1 MNSGV
6 QSQLNM
12 RQLFDKLYFAQT
24 EENVDKIINTHPDFF
39 KPENWDP
46 LGGNENNFGV
56 IENQQSAPIAALI
69 EKITNSIDA
78 VLMKKCL
85 EAGLDPKSSQAP
97 QSMEEARTIFFPDH
111 RGWDLATS
119 RNQQAES
126 IQVLADGPKRNTSL
140 IIYDDGEGQ
149 HPEDFED
156 TFLSLLRG
164 NKNEIH
170 FVQGKYNMGGSG
182 AIVFCGKKRYQLIAS
197 KCFDNTGEF
206 GFTLIREHPLS
217 KAEEGVK
224 KNTWYEY
231 LKIDGKIPAFQTDQ
245 QDLKLFNKKFTTGT
259 IIKLYSYD
267 LPSGISDISRDLNQ
281 SINEYLF
288 EPVLP
293 VYTIEKKERYPKSS
307 LRRGL
312 YGLKRRLEQEDNKY
326 VDGEPFSEE
335 FDDALFG
342 KMKVTCYVFKTKI
355 DDRSVKETKET
366 IQREFFKNNMSV
378 LFSVNGQVHGHY
390 TSEFIT
396 RSLKLNLLKE
406 HLLIHVDCTNM
417 EYDFRKELFMAS
429 RDRLKDGEETR
440 ALRKFLADKLGAKNG
455 RLAEIQKR
463 RKDSIAVE
471 SEDAK
476 DLLKS
481 FAQNF
486 SRNTE
491 LLKLLEQTLNLD
503 LPPKGKQKGSTNNS
517 TKKKQRKKEQQPF
530 NPQRFPAF
538 FKRRAQGKKDKE
550 VVAIPLGGEK
560 TILFDTDVENNY
572 FDRVEEPGELN
583 IAILDFKTNDTEGGD
598 APGKVDQIE
607 DVFNARKSSPQ
618 EGTIK
623 IHLNPKK
630 EMSVGDEARIK
641 VSLNDPSGSFF
652 EEAFWVKVSEPK
664 APPQPSP
671 KPKEKEVPTLG
682 LPNMIFVYQEE
693 KPERD
698 GITWE
703 KLGNET
709 GQEIGFATVMYP
721 MASGEKLESV
731 YINMD
736 SAVLKNFK
744 GKTRNASQEQL
755 EIADKRYIA
764 SVYSHTLFLYSITKA
779 RKYEIVQ
786 EENGTDSN
794 NNASSDV
801 ELGAY
806 LKDLFDSYYAEF
818 LLNFGFDDIMQLLE
832 D

>member
-1 MNSGV
+1 MNIES
-6 QSQLNM
+6 
-12 RQLFDKLYFAQT
+12 LFKELYTAQT
-24 EENVDKIINTHPDFF
+24 EEDVDKIINAHPNLF
-39 KPENWDP
+39 KPKNWSP
-46 LGGNENNFGV
+46 LGGHENNFGV
-56 IENQQSAPIAALI
+56 IENQQSTPIAALI

-85 EAGLDPKSSQAP
+85 EADIDPKSSQAP
-97 QSMEEARTIFFPDH
+97 QSMDEARTTFFPDH
-111 RGWDLATS
+111 RDWDMATF

-126 IQVLADGPKRNTSL
+126 IQILADGPKRNTSL

-149 HPEDFED
+149 HPEEFEN

-197 KCFDNTGEF
+197 KRFNNTGKF

-217 KAEEGVK
+217 KAEEGTK

-231 LKIDGKIPAFQTDQ
+231 LKIDGKIPAFQAGRQ
-245 QDLKLFNKKFTTGT
+245 SLGLYNRPFTTGS
-259 IIKLYSYD
+259 IVKLYSYD
-267 LPSGISDISRDLNQ
+267 LPTGISDISRDLNQ

-293 VYTIEKKERYPKSS
+293 VYTIEKEDRYPKSS

-326 VDGEPFSEE
+326 VEESLSEG
-335 FDDALFG
+335 FDDSLFG

-366 IQREFFKNNMSV
+366 IQREFFKNRMSV
-378 LFSVNGQVHGHY
+378 LFSMNGQVHGHY

-406 HLLIHVDCTNM
+406 HLLIHVDCTDMKPN
-417 EYDFRKELFMAS
+417 FRKELFMAS

-440 ALRKFLADKLGAKNG
+440 ELRKFLAEKLGDKNG

-463 RKDSIAVE
+463 RKDSITVE

-503 LPPKGKQKGSTNNS
+503 LPPKGKEKGNTNNS

-550 VVAIPLGGEK
+550 VVTIPFGGEK
-560 TILFDTDVENNY
+560 TIFFDTDVENNY
-572 FDRVEEPGELN
+572 FDRIEEPGELN
-583 IAILDFKTNDTEGGD
+583 IAILDFKTNDTTGGD
-598 APGKVDQIE
+598 APGKVDRIE

-618 EGTIK
+618 DGTIK

-630 EMSVGDEARIK
+630 EEHVGDEVKIK
-641 VSLNDPSGSFF
+641 VSLGDHTGEF
-652 EEAFWVKVSEPK
+652 EEVFWVKVSEPK
-664 APPQPSP
+664 APTQPSP
-671 KPKEKEVPTLG
+671 KPEKKEIPTLG
-682 LPNMIFVYQEE
+682 LPDLIYAYREE
-693 KPERD
+693 GPERN
-698 GITWE
+698 GHLTWE
-703 KLGNET
+703 QVENAT
-709 GQEIGFATVMYP
+709 GQEMGYATVMHP
-721 MASGEKLESV
+721 IVSGDKLEKV

-736 SAVLKNFK
+736 STVLMNFK
-744 GKTRNASQEQL
+744 SKTRNPNQEQL
-755 EIADKRYIA
+755 NLADKRYIA

-779 RKYEIVQ
+779 HKYEIVHA
-786 EENGTDSN
+786 ENGTEL
-794 NNASSDV
+794 DV
-801 ELGAY
+801 ELGTY
-806 LKDLFDSYYAEF
+806 LKALFDSYYAEF
-818 LLNFGFDDIMQLLE
+818 LLSFGIDEIMRLLE

>member
-1 MNSGV
+1 MDA
-6 QSQLNM
+6 
-12 RQLFDKLYFAQT
+12 RQLFNELYSAQT
-24 EENVDKIINTHPDFF
+24 EGDVNKIVNAYPDIF
-39 KPENWDP
+39 KSENWYP
-46 LGGNENNFGV
+46 LGEDKNYFAV
-56 IENQQSAPIAALI
+56 IENQQSTPIAALI

-85 EAGLDPKSSQAP
+85 EAGIKPKSSQAP
-97 QSMEEARTIFFPDH
+97 QSMEEARTNFFPNH
-111 RGWDLATS
+111 RDWDLARY
-119 RNQQAES
+119 RNEQAES
-126 IQVLADGPKRNTSL
+126 IQILADGPKRNTSL
-140 IIYDDGEGQ
+140 IIYDNGEGQ
-149 HPEDFED
+149 HPEEFEN

-182 AIVFCGKKRYQLIAS
+182 AIVFCGKKRYQLIGS
-197 KCFDNTGEF
+197 KRYDNTGEF

-217 KAEEGVK
+217 KAEEGTK

-231 LKIDGKIPAFQTDQ
+231 LKVDGKIPAFQADR
-245 QDLKLFNKKFTTGT
+245 QDLSLYNRSFTTGT

-293 VYTIEKKERYPKSS
+293 VYTIEKEERYPKSS

-326 VDGEPFSEE
+326 VEESFSDD

-342 KMKVTCYVFKTKI
+342 KMKVTCYVFRTKI

-366 IQREFFKNNMSV
+366 IQREFFKNKMSV
-378 LFSVNGQVHGHY
+378 LFSMNGQVHGHY

-417 EYDFRKELFMAS
+417 KPNFRKELFMAS

-440 ALRKFLADKLGAKNG
+440 ALRKFLADKFGAKDG
-455 RLAEIQKR
+455 PLWEIQKR
-463 RKDSIAVE
+463 RKDAITVE

-481 FAQNF
+481 FARNF
-486 SRNTE
+486 SRNEE

-503 LPPKGKQKGSTNNS
+503 LPPKGKQKGNTNNS
-517 TKKKQRKKEQQPF
+517 TKKKQNKKEQQPF
-530 NPQRFPAF
+530 NPQRFPAL
-538 FKRRAQGKKDKE
+538 FKRRVQGKRDKE

-560 TILFDTDVENNY
+560 TIFFDTDVENNY
-572 FDRVEEPGELN
+572 FDRIEEPGELK
-583 IAILDFKTNDTEGGD
+583 IAILDFKRNETEGGN
-598 APGKVDQIE
+598 APGKVDRIE

-618 EGTIK
+618 NGTIK

-630 EMSVGDEARIK
+630 EVSVGDEAKIK
-641 VSLNDPSGSFF
+641 VSLEDLTGEF
-652 EEAFWVKVSEPK
+652 EEIFWVKVSEPK
-664 APPQPSP
+664 APSQPSP
-671 KPKEKEVPTLG
+671 KPEKQEIPTLG
-682 LPNMIFVYQEE
+682 LPNITFIYQEE
-693 KPERD
+693 KPERN
-698 GITWE
+698 GHSVTWE
-703 KLGNET
+703 KFGEEI
-709 GQEIGFATVMYP
+709 GQEIDFATVMYP
-721 MASGEKLESV
+721 MVNGEKLESV
-731 YINMD
+731 CINMD
-736 SAVLKNFK
+736 STVLKKFK
-744 GKTRNASQEQL
+744 PKNANQEQL

-779 RKYEIVQ
+779 HKYEIVQ
-786 EENGTDSN
+786 EENGR
-794 NNASSDV
+794 ASDV
-801 ELGAY
+801 ELGTY

-818 LLNFGFDDIMQLLE
+818 LLNFGFDEIMQLLE

>member
-1 MNSGV
+1 MNLPSRSSLD
-6 QSQLNM
+6 QEM
-12 RQLFDKLYFAQT
+12 KQLFENLYFAQIET
-24 EENVDKIINTHPDFF
+24 DIDKVINTNSDIF
-39 KPENWDP
+39 KPKNWYP
-46 LGGNENNFGV
+46 LGGNDNNFGV
-56 IENQQSAPIAALI
+56 IENQQSTPIAALI

-85 EAGLDPKSSQAP
+85 QAGINPKSNQAP
-97 QSMEEARTIFFPDH
+97 QSMDAARTNFFSNH
-111 RGWDLATS
+111 RDWDQAGL

-126 IQVLADGPKRNTSL
+126 IQIFADGPRRNTSL

-149 HPEDFED
+149 HPEEFEN
-156 TFLSLLRG
+156 TFLSLLSG
-164 NKNEIH
+164 NKNEIR

-182 AIVFCGKKRYQLIAS
+182 AIVFCGKKRYQLIGS
-197 KCFDNTGEF
+197 KRYDNTGKF
-206 GFTLIREHPLS
+206 GYTLIREHPLS
-217 KAEEGVK
+217 KAEEHTK

-231 LKIDGKIPAFQTDQ
+231 LKIDGKIPAFQADK
-245 QDLKLFNKKFTTGT
+245 QDLSLYNRPFMTGT

-293 VYTIEKKERYPKSS
+293 VYTIEKEERYPESS

-312 YGLKRRLEQEDNKY
+312 YGLKRRLELDGNKY
-326 VDGEPFSEE
+326 VEESFSED
-335 FDDALFG
+335 FDDVLFG

-366 IQREFFKNNMSV
+366 IQREFFKNRMSV

-417 EYDFRKELFMAS
+417 KPSFRKELFMAS

-440 ALRKFLADKLGAKNG
+440 ALRKFLADKLSARGS
-455 RLAEIQKR
+455 RLWEIQKW
-463 RKDSIAVE
+463 RKDSITVE
-471 SEDAK
+471 GEDAK

-486 SRNTE
+486 SRNEE

-503 LPPKGKQKGSTNNS
+503 LPPKGNQKGNTDNT
-517 TKKKQRKKEQQPF
+517 TKKKQRKKEQEPF

-538 FKRRAQGKKDKE
+538 FKRRVQGKKDKE
-550 VVAIPLGGEK
+550 VVTIPLDGEK
-560 TILFDTDVENNY
+560 TIFFDTDVENNY
-572 FDRVEEPGELN
+572 FDRIEEPGELK
-583 IAILDFKTNDTEGGD
+583 IAILDFKTNETEGGD
-598 APGKVDQIE
+598 APGKVDRID
-607 DVFNARKSSPQ
+607 DVFNVGKSSPQ
-618 EGTIK
+618 NGTIK

-630 EMSVGDEARIK
+630 EVSVGDEVKIK
-641 VSLNDPSGSFF
+641 VSLEDPTGEF
-652 EEAFWVKVSEPK
+652 EEIFWVKVSEPK
-664 APPQPSP
+664 ASPQPSP
-671 KPKEKEVPTLG
+671 KPDKQETPTLG
-682 LPNMIFVYQEE
+682 LPDLRYAYKEE
-693 KPERD
+693 KPERNGD
-698 GITWE
+698 LTWE
-703 KLGNET
+703 QVENAT
-709 GQEIGFATVMYP
+709 GQEMDYATVMQP
-721 MASGEKLESV
+721 IVNGDKLESV
-731 YINMD
+731 CINMD

-744 GKTRNASQEQL
+744 AKTRNPSQEQL
-755 EIADKRYIA
+755 EIANRRYVA

-779 RKYEIVQ
+779 HRYEIVQ
-786 EENGTDSN
+786 EENGTDSG
-794 NNASSDV
+794 V
-801 ELGAY
+801 ELGTY

-818 LLNFGFDDIMQLLE
+818 LLSFGFDEIMQLLE

>member
-1 MNSGV
+1 MNV
-6 QSQLNM
+6 
-12 RQLFDKLYFAQT
+12 RQLFKKLYFAQT
-24 EENVDKIINTHPDFF
+24 ESNIDKIISTHPNIF
-39 KPENWDP
+39 KPENWYP
-46 LGGNENNFGV
+46 LGGHENNFGV
-56 IENQQSAPIAALI
+56 IENQQSTPIAALI

-78 VLMKKCL
+78 VLTKKCL
-85 EAGLDPKSSQAP
+85 EASIDPKSSQAP
-97 QSMEEARTIFFPDH
+97 QSMEEARTTFFPDH
-111 RGWDLATS
+111 RDWDLPS
-119 RNQQAES
+119 FRNQQAES
-126 IQVLADGPKRNTSL
+126 IQILADGPRGNTSL

-149 HPEDFED
+149 HPEEFED

-182 AIVFCGKKRYQLIAS
+182 AIVFCGKKRYQLIGS
-197 KCFDNTGEF
+197 KRYDNTGEF

-217 KAEEGVK
+217 KTEEGVK

-231 LKIDGKIPAFQTDQ
+231 LKIDGKIPAFQADR
-245 QDLKLFNKKFTTGT
+245 QDLKLYNRVFMTGT

-293 VYTIEKKERYPKSS
+293 VYTIEKEQRYSKSS

-326 VDGEPFSEE
+326 VEVSFSEE

-342 KMKVTCYVFKTKI
+342 KMKGTCYVFRTKI

-366 IQREFFKNNMSV
+366 IRREFFKNNMAV
-378 LFSVNGQVHGHY
+378 LFSINGQVHGHY

-406 HLLIHVDCTNM
+406 HLLIHVDCTDMN
-417 EYDFRKELFMAS
+417 YDFRKELFMAS
-429 RDRLKDGEETR
+429 RDRLKSGEETR
-440 ALRKFLADKLGAKNG
+440 ALRNFLAEKLGAKGG
-455 RLAEIQKR
+455 RLWEIQKR

-486 SRNTE
+486 SRNEE

-503 LPPKGKQKGSTNNS
+503 LPPKRKQKRNTNNS
-517 TKKKQRKKEQQPF
+517 TQKKQRKKEHQPF
-530 NPQRFPAF
+530 NPQRFPAL
-538 FKRRAQGKKDKE
+538 FKRRAQGKGDRE
-550 VVAIPLGGEK
+550 VVTIPLGGEK
-560 TILFDTDVENNY
+560 TIFFDTDVENNY
-572 FDRVEEPGELN
+572 FDRIEEPGSLR
-583 IAILDFKTNDTEGGD
+583 IAILDFKTNDTEGGN
-598 APGKVDQIE
+598 APGKVDRIE

-618 EGTIK
+618 NGTIK
-623 IHLNPKK
+623 IHLSPKK
-630 EMSVGDEARIK
+630 EVQVGDETKIK
-641 VSLNDPSGSFF
+641 VSLEDPTGKF
-652 EEAFWVKVSEPK
+652 EEIFWVKVSESK
-664 APPQPSP
+664 ALSEQSP
-671 KPKEKEVPTLG
+671 KPEKKEIPTLG
-682 LPNMIFVYQEE
+682 LPDLIFTYREE
-693 KPERD
+693 KSERN

-703 KLGNET
+703 RFGEET
-709 GQEIGFATVMYP
+709 GQEIDFATVMYP
-721 MASGEKLESV
+721 MVNGEKLEKV

-736 SAVLKNFK
+736 STVLENFR
-744 GKTRNASQEQL
+744 GKTRNANQEQL
-755 EIADKRYIA
+755 EKTNHRYIA

-779 RKYEIVQ
+779 HKYEIVQ
-786 EENGTDSN
+786 EKDGID
-794 NNASSDV
+794 SDV
-801 ELGAY
+801 ELGTY

-818 LLNFGFDDIMQLLE
+818 LLNFRFDEIMQLLE

>member
-1 MNSGV
+1 MNTPYD
-6 QSQLNM
+6 SQLKG
-12 RQLFDKLYFAQT
+12 RQLFNKLYFAKT
-24 EENVDKIINTHPDFF
+24 EDDIDKIINAHPDIF
-39 KPENWDP
+39 KPENWHP
-46 LGGNENNFGV
+46 LGGHENNFGV

-85 EAGLDPKSSQAP
+85 EAGIDPKSNQAP
-97 QSMEEARTIFFPDH
+97 QSMDKARTNFFPNH
-111 RGWDLATS
+111 RDWDLATF

-126 IQVLADGPKRNTSL
+126 IQILADGPKRNTSL

-149 HPEDFED
+149 HPEEFEN

-182 AIVFCGKKRYQLIAS
+182 AIVFCGKKRYQLIGS
-197 KCFDNTGEF
+197 KRYDKTGEF

-217 KAEEGVK
+217 QAEKGVK

-231 LKIDGKIPAFQTDQ
+231 LKIDGKIPAFQADQ
-245 QDLKLFNKKFTTGT
+245 QDLGLYQRAFTTGT
-259 IIKLYSYD
+259 IIKLYSYH
-267 LPSGISDISRDLNQ
+267 LSGISDISRDLNL

-293 VYTIEKKERYPKSS
+293 VYTIEKEERYPKSS

-312 YGLKRRLEQEDNKY
+312 YGLKRRLEQDDNKY
-326 VDGEPFSEE
+326 VEETFSEE

-342 KMKVTCYVFKTKI
+342 KMKVTCYVFRTKI
-355 DDRSVKETKET
+355 DDSSVKETKET
-366 IQREFFKNNMSV
+366 IRREFFKNNMSV
-378 LFSVNGQVHGHY
+378 LFSVNGQTHGHY

-396 RSLKLNLLKE
+396 KSLKLNLLKE

-417 EYDFRKELFMAS
+417 HYDFRKELFMAS

-455 RLAEIQKR
+455 RLWEIQKR

-486 SRNTE
+486 SQNTE

-503 LPPKGKQKGSTNNS
+503 MPPKGKQKGNTNNA
-517 TKKKQRKKEQQPF
+517 TKKKQKKEQEPF
-530 NPQRFPAF
+530 NPQRFPAL

-550 VVAIPLGGEK
+550 VVTIPLGREK
-560 TILFDTDVENNY
+560 TIFFDTDVENNY
-572 FDRVEEPGELN
+572 FDRIEEPGELK
-583 IAILDFKTNDTEGGD
+583 IAILDFKTNETEGGD

-618 EGTIK
+618 NGTIK

-630 EMSVGDEARIK
+630 EVSVGDEVKIK
-641 VSLNDPSGSFF
+641 VSLEDPTGKF
-652 EEAFWVKVSEPK
+652 EEVFWVKVSEPK
-664 APPQPSP
+664 APSQPAP
-671 KPKEKEVPTLG
+671 KPEKKEVPTLG
-682 LPNMIFVYQEE
+682 LPDLIFAYREE
-693 KPERD
+693 RPERN
-698 GITWE
+698 GELTWDQVE
-703 KLGNET
+703 EAT
-709 GQEIGFATVMYP
+709 AAEMDHDTVMYP
-721 MASGEKLESV
+721 MVNGEKLESI

-736 SAVLKNFK
+736 SAVLKDFK

-755 EIADKRYIA
+755 NIADKRYIA

-779 RKYEIVQ
+779 HKYGIIQ
-786 EENGTDSN
+786 DENDGN
-794 NNASSDV
+794 PDV
-801 ELGAY
+801 ELGTY

-818 LLNFGFDDIMQLLE
+818 LLSFGFDDIMQLIG

>member
-1 MNSGV
+1 MNSRA
-6 QSQLNM
+6 QFPRYTM
-12 RQLFDKLYFAQT
+12 QLFNKLFFAHT
-24 EENVDKIINTHPDFF
+24 EDDIDKIVNAHTDIFT
-39 KPENWDP
+39 PENWHP

-85 EAGLDPKSSQAP
+85 EADIDPKSNQAP
-97 QSMEEARTIFFPDH
+97 QSMEEARTNFFPNH
-111 RGWDLATS
+111 RDWDLATS

-126 IQVLADGPKRNTSL
+126 IQILADGPRGKTSL

-149 HPEDFED
+149 HPKEFEN

-182 AIVFCGKKRYQLIAS
+182 AIVFCGKKRYQLIGS
-197 KCFDNTGEF
+197 KRYDNTGEF
-206 GFTLIREHPLS
+206 GFTLIREHPLNT
-217 KAEEGVK
+217 AEKGVK

-231 LKIDGKIPAFQTDQ
+231 LKIDGEIPTFQADQ
-245 QDLKLFNKKFTTGT
+245 QDLGLYQRAFTTGT
-259 IIKLYSYD
+259 IIKLYSYH
-267 LPSGISDISRDLNQ
+267 LSGISDISRDLNL

-293 VYTIEKKERYPKSS
+293 VYTIEKEERYPKSS

-326 VDGEPFSEE
+326 VEESFSEE

-342 KMKVTCYVFKTKI
+342 KMKVTCYVFRTKI
-355 DDRSVKETKET
+355 DDKSVKETKTT
-366 IQREFFKNNMSV
+366 IRQEFFKNNMSV
-378 LFSVNGQVHGHY
+378 LFSVNGQTHGHY

-417 EYDFRKELFMAS
+417 NYDFRKELFMAS

-440 ALRKFLADKLGAKNG
+440 TLRKFLADKLGAKDG
-455 RLAEIQKR
+455 RLSEIQKR

-481 FAQNF
+481 FARNF
-486 SRNTE
+486 SRNEE

-503 LPPKGKQKGSTNNS
+503 LPPKGKQKGNAG
-517 TKKKQRKKEQQPF
+517 KKKQRKEEQEPF
-530 NPQRFPAF
+530 NPQRFPAL
-538 FKRRAQGKKDKE
+538 FKRRVQGKRDKE
-550 VVAIPLGGEK
+550 VVAIPFGSEK
-560 TILFDTDVENNY
+560 TIFFDTDVENNY
-572 FDRVEEPGELN
+572 FDRIEDPGELK
-583 IAILDFKTNDTEGGD
+583 IAILDFKTNDTEGGN

-618 EGTIK
+618 NGTIK
-623 IHLNPKK
+623 IHLNPK
-630 EMSVGDEARIK
+630 EEVSVGDEVKIK
-641 VSLNDPSGSFF
+641 VSLEDPTGEF
-652 EEAFWVKVSEPK
+652 EEIFWVKVSEPK
-664 APPQPSP
+664 APSEPSP
-671 KPKEKEVPTLG
+671 KPEKNETPTLG
-682 LPNMIFVYQEE
+682 LPDLIFAYRE
-693 KPERD
+693 KRPERN
-698 GITWE
+698 GELTWE
-703 KLGNET
+703 QVEEAT
-709 GQEIGFATVMYP
+709 SEEMDHATVMYP
-721 MASGEKLESV
+721 MVNGEKLERV

-736 SAVLKNFK
+736 STVLKNFRA
-744 GKTRNASQEQL
+744 KTRNANQEQL
-755 EIADKRYIA
+755 ERANQKYIA

-779 RKYEIVQ
+779 HKYEIVQ
-786 EENGTDSN
+786 AENGMD
-794 NNASSDV
+794 SDV
-801 ELGAY
+801 ELGTY

-818 LLNFGFDDIMQLLE
+818 ILNFGADEIMQLIG

>member
-1 MNSGV
+1 
-6 QSQLNM
+6 M
-12 RQLFDKLYFAQT
+12 RQLFNKLYLAAT
-24 EENVDKIINTHPDFF
+24 EDEVDRIINAYPNIF
-39 KPENWDP
+39 KPENWSP
-46 LGGNENNFGV
+46 LGGHENNFGV

-85 EAGLDPKSSQAP
+85 EAGIDPKSGQAP
-97 QSMEEARTIFFPDH
+97 KSMEEARTNFFPNH
-111 RGWDLATS
+111 RDWDLAGL

-126 IQVLADGPKRNTSL
+126 IQILADGPRRNTSL

-149 HPEDFED
+149 HPEEFEN

-182 AIVFCGKKRYQLIAS
+182 AIVFCGKKRYQLIGS
-197 KCFDNTGEF
+197 KRYDNKGEF

-217 KAEEGVK
+217 KAEERVK

-231 LKIDGKIPAFQTDQ
+231 LKIDSKTPAFQADR
-245 QDLKLFNKKFTTGT
+245 QDLRLHNRIFTTGT

-267 LPSGISDISRDLNQ
+267 LPTGISDISRDLNQ

-293 VYTIEKKERYPKSS
+293 VYTIEKEERYPKSS

-326 VDGEPFSEE
+326 VEESFSED

-366 IQREFFKNNMSV
+366 IQREFFKNRMSV
-378 LFSVNGQVHGHY
+378 IFSINGQVHGHY

-406 HLLIHVDCTNM
+406 HLLVHVDCTKITPN
-417 EYDFRKELFMAS
+417 FRRELFMAS

-440 ALRKFLADKLGAKNG
+440 ALRKFLADKLGARDG
-455 RLAEIQKR
+455 RLWEIQKR

-476 DLLKS
+476 NLLKS

-486 SRNTE
+486 SRNEE

-503 LPPKGKQKGSTNNS
+503 LPPKGKQKGNTNNS
-517 TKKKQRKKEQQPF
+517 TKKKQSKKKQEPF
-530 NPQRFPAF
+530 NSQRFPAL
-538 FKRRAQGKKDKE
+538 FKRRVSGKSDRE
-550 VVAIPLGGEK
+550 VVTIPLGGEK
-560 TILFDTDVENNY
+560 TIFFDTDVENNY
-572 FDRVEEPGELN
+572 FDRIEDPGELK
-583 IAILDFKTNDTEGGD
+583 IAILDFKTNETDGGN
-598 APGKVDQIE
+598 APGKVDRIE

-618 EGTIK
+618 DGTIK
-623 IHLNPKK
+623 IHLNPK
-630 EMSVGDEARIK
+630 EEVSVGNEVQIK
-641 VSLNDPSGSFF
+641 VSLGDPTGEF
-652 EEAFWVKVSEPK
+652 EEIFWVKVSEPK
-664 APPQPSP
+664 APSEPSP
-671 KPKEKEVPTLG
+671 KPEKKEIPTLG
-682 LPNMIFVYQEE
+682 LPDLKFAYQEE
-693 KPERD
+693 RQERN
-698 GITWE
+698 GELTWE
-703 KLGNET
+703 QVSEAT
-709 GQEIGFATVMYP
+709 GDEMNHATVMYP
-721 MASGEKLESV
+721 MVNGEKLERV

-736 SAVLKNFK
+736 STVLKNFK
-744 GKTRNASQEQL
+744 GKTRNPNEEQL
-755 EIADKRYIA
+755 NIADRRYIA

-779 RKYEIVQ
+779 HKYQIVQ
-786 EENGTDSN
+786 EEEDSN
-794 NNASSDV
+794 I
-801 ELGAY
+801 ELGTY
-806 LKDLFDSYYAEF
+806 LKDLFSSYYAEF
-818 LLNFGFDDIMQLLE
+818 ILNFGTDEIMQLLE

>member
-1 MNSGV
+1 MNR
-6 QSQLNM
+6 
-12 RQLFDKLYFAQT
+12 RQLFNKLYYSQT
-24 EENVDKIINTHPDFF
+24 EDDIDTVINSYPYIF
-39 KPENWDP
+39 KPENWYP
-46 LGGNENNFGV
+46 LGGHENNFGV

-85 EAGLDPKSSQAP
+85 KAGIDPKSSQAP
-97 QSMEEARTIFFPDH
+97 KSMKSARTNFFPDH
-111 RGWDLATS
+111 RDWDMAS
-119 RNQQAES
+119 FRNQQAES
-126 IQVLADGPKRNTSL
+126 IQILADGPRGKTSL
-140 IIYDDGEGQ
+140 VIYDDGEGQ
-149 HPEDFED
+149 HPEEFEN

-182 AIVFCGKKRYQLIAS
+182 AIVFCGKKRYQLIGS
-197 KCFDNTGEF
+197 KRYDNTGEF

-217 KAEEGVK
+217 KAEESVK

-231 LKIDGKIPAFQTDQ
+231 LKIDGKIPSFQADR
-245 QDLKLFNKKFTTGT
+245 QDLKLYNRAFTTGS

-293 VYTIEKKERYPKSS
+293 VYTIEKEERYPKSS

-326 VDGEPFSEE
+326 VEGEPFSEE
-335 FDDALFG
+335 FNDALFG

-366 IQREFFKNNMSV
+366 IRREFFKNNMSV

-396 RSLKLNLLKE
+396 RSLKMNILKE

-440 ALRKFLADKLGAKNG
+440 MLRKFLADKLGAKGG
-455 RLAEIQKR
+455 RLWEIQKR
-463 RKDSIAVE
+463 RKDSISVE

-476 DLLKS
+476 GLIKS

-486 SRNTE
+486 SQNKE
-491 LLKLLEQTLNLD
+491 LLNLLEQTLNLD
-503 LPPKGKQKGSTNNS
+503 LPPEGKQKGNTNNS
-517 TKKKQRKKEQQPF
+517 TRKKQQKKEQEPF
-530 NPQRFPAF
+530 NPQRFPAL
-538 FKRRAQGKKDKE
+538 FKRRHGKKDKE
-550 VVAIPLGGEK
+550 VVTIPLSGEK
-560 TILFDTDVENNY
+560 TIFFDTDVENNY
-572 FDRVEEPGELN
+572 FDRIEEPGELK
-583 IAILDFKTNDTEGGD
+583 IAILDYKTNESNGGN
-598 APGKVDQIE
+598 APGKVDRIE

-618 EGTIK
+618 NGTIK
-623 IHLNPKK
+623 IHFNPKK
-630 EMSVGDEARIK
+630 EVSVGDEAKIK
-641 VSLNDPSGSFF
+641 VCLEGPTGEF
-652 EEAFWVKVSEPK
+652 EEIFWVKVSEPK
-664 APPQPSP
+664 ASPQPSP
-671 KPKEKEVPTLG
+671 KPDKQETPTLG
-682 LPNMIFVYQEE
+682 LPDLRYAYKEE
-693 KPERD
+693 RPERNGD
-698 GITWE
+698 LTWE
-703 KLGNET
+703 QVENAT
-709 GQEIGFATVMYP
+709 GQEMGYATVMQP
-721 MASGEKLESV
+721 IVNGDKLESV
-731 YINMD
+731 CINMD
-736 SAVLKNFK
+736 STVLMNFK
-744 GKTRNASQEQL
+744 AKTRNPSQEQL
-755 EIADKRYIA
+755 NLADNRYIA

-779 RKYEIVQ
+779 HKYEIVHA
-786 EENGTDSN
+786 ENGTDSDVK
-794 NNASSDV
+794 DV
-801 ELGAY
+801 ELGTY

-818 LLNFGFDDIMQLLE
+818 LVSFGFDEIMQLLG

>member
-1 MNSGV
+1 MD
-6 QSQLNM
+6 M
-12 RQLFDKLYFAQT
+12 KELFNKLYFAET
-24 EENVDKIINTHPDFF
+24 ENDVDKVVNTHSHIFID
-39 KPENWDP
+39 ENWHP
-46 LGGNENNFGV
+46 LGQNENYFAV

-85 EAGLDPKSSQAP
+85 ATGIDPKSSQAP
-97 QSMEEARTIFFPDH
+97 KSMEGAKTSFFPDH
-111 RGWDLATS
+111 GNWDLPRF

-126 IQVLADGPKRNTSL
+126 IQVLADGPRRNTSL

-164 NKNEIH
+164 NKKEIH

-197 KCFDNTGEF
+197 KRYDNTGEF

-217 KAEEGVK
+217 KAEEGIK

-245 QDLKLFNKKFTTGT
+245 QDLKLLNKKFTTGT

-293 VYTIEKKERYPKSS
+293 VYTIEKEERYPKSS

-312 YGLKRRLEQEDNKY
+312 YGLKRRLEQDDNKY
-326 VDGEPFSEE
+326 VEEAFSEE

-342 KMKVTCYVFKTKI
+342 KMKVTCYVFRTKI

-366 IQREFFKNNMSV
+366 IQREFFKNRMSV
-378 LFSVNGQVHGHY
+378 LFSMNGQVHGHY

-417 EYDFRKELFMAS
+417 KPRFRKELFMAS

-476 DLLKS
+476 DLLRS
-481 FAQNF
+481 FAQSF
-486 SRNTE
+486 SQNTE

-503 LPPKGKQKGSTNNS
+503 LPPKGKQKGNTNNS
-517 TKKKQRKKEQQPF
+517 AKKKQRKKEQQPF
-530 NPQRFPAF
+530 SPQRFPAF
-538 FKRRAQGKKDKE
+538 FKRRAQGKDGKG
-550 VVAIPLGGEK
+550 VVTIPIGGEK

-572 FDRVEEPGELN
+572 FDRIEEPGELK
-583 IAILDFKTNDTEGGD
+583 IAVLDYKTNETKGGN
-598 APGKVDQIE
+598 APGKVNQIE

-652 EEAFWVKVSEPK
+652 EEAFWVKVSKPK
-664 APPQPSP
+664 APSQPAP

-721 MASGEKLESV
+721 MVNGEKLESV

-801 ELGAY
+801 ELGTY

-818 LLNFGFDDIMQLLE
+818 LLNFGFEDIMQLLE